1 MNCLVSIYILLLQL
15 SAIIYRSASVLLLWA
30 MGLSSF
36 PGAAGVLPEL
46 LMNTILLVALLK
58 NTVRSVLQVMAG
70 ANWTPPDYE
79 EEPDGHPQE
88 NARERRM
95 SITQFKSLQQNHD
108 GTSYRVSTAME
119 CCVCLCGFQ
128 AEEEVSEL
136 HCKHFFHRGCLDKWF
151 DNKQA
156 TCPLCRSIIL
166 LDS

>member
-1 MNCLVSIYILLLQL
+1 
-15 SAIIYRSASVLLLWA
+15 

-95 SITQFKSLQQNHD
+95 SITQFKSLQQND
-108 GTSYRVSTAME
+108 GTCYRVSTAME

-128 AEEEVSEL
+128 AEEEIHKFSYVSVRISEEYCVITL
-136 HCKHFFHRGCLDKWF
+136 SKIRQGL
-151 DNKQA
+151 
-156 TCPLCRSIIL
+156 LMIL
-166 LDS
+166 LYAQR

>member
-1 MNCLVSIYILLLQL
+1 
-15 SAIIYRSASVLLLWA
+15 

-46 LMNTILLVALLK
+46 LMNAILLVALLK
-58 NTVRSVLQVMAG
+58 NTVTSGLRVMVG

-79 EEPDGHPQE
+79 GEPDGNPQE

-95 SITQFKSLQQNHD
+95 SITQFKSLQQND
-108 GTSYRVSTAME
+108 GTCYGVSTAME

-136 HCKHFFHRGCLDKWF
+136 HCKHFFHRACLDKWF

-166 LDS
+166 FDS